1 MGMLLR
7 FYGLIPFRRSI
18 SSCLDNTGGKAA
30 PPVNAPVQ
38 TKVPALAIHNGDII
52 EELRVADFRLRYLE
66 ASQHRVI
73 TDDMI
78 FHIIDQSACHI
89 EVLFKLRTPRSSVA

>member
-30 PPVNAPVQ
+30 PLVNAVG
-38 TKVPALAIHNGDII
+38 LN
-52 EELRVADFRLRYLE
+52 
-66 ASQHRVI
+66 
-73 TDDMI
+73 
-78 FHIIDQSACHI
+78 
-89 EVLFKLRTPRSSVA
+89 